1 MIGAANT
8 ANVNQC
14 LSDTSSLE
22 LIHQVVLFQ
31 ELLAVVRINE
41 QFKSIPQYLRMVVVS
56 QLILLPEL
64 GVSYLR
70 FSIALSTLLL
80 VVLQKLPS

>member
-1 MIGAANT
+1 MIRAANT
-8 ANVNQC
+8 ANVNQR
-14 LSDTSSLE
+14 LSDTSSLK

-41 QFKSIPQYLRMVVVS
+41 QFKSIPQNLRMVVVS
-56 QLILLPEL
+56 QLVLLPEL

-70 FSIALSTLLL
+70 LSIALSTLLL

>member
-1 MIGAANT
+1 MIRAANT
-8 ANVNQC
+8 ANVNQR
-14 LSDTSSLE
+14 LSDTSSLK
-22 LIHQVVLFQ
+22 LIHQVVLFE

-41 QFKSIPQYLRMVVVS
+41 QFKSISQNLWVVVVS

-70 FSIALSTLLL
+70 LSIALSTLLL

>member
-1 MIGAANT
+1 MIRAANT
-8 ANVNQC
+8 TNVNQR
-14 LSDTSSLE
+14 LSDTSALK
-22 LIHQVVLFQ
+22 LINQVVLFQ

-41 QFKSIPQYLRMVVVS
+41 QFKSIPQNLRVVVVS

-70 FSIALSTLLL
+70 LSIALSTFLL

>member
-1 MIGAANT
+1 MIRAANT
-8 ANVNQC
+8 ANVNQR
-14 LSDTSSLE
+14 LSDTSALE

-41 QFKSIPQYLRMVVVS
+41 QFKSIPQNLRMVVVS
-56 QLILLPEL
+56 QLILLPKL

-70 FSIALSTLLL
+70 LSIALSTLLL

>member
-1 MIGAANT
+1 VIRAANT
-8 ANVNQC
+8 ANVNQR
-14 LSDTSSLE
+14 LSDTSSLK
-22 LIHQVVLFQ
+22 LIHQVVLFE

-41 QFKSIPQYLRMVVVS
+41 QFKSILQNLRVVVVS

-70 FSIALSTLLL
+70 LSIALSTLLL
-80 VVLQKLPS
+80 VVLQKLSS

>member
-1 MIGAANT
+1 MIRAANT

-14 LSDTSSLE
+14 LSDTSSLK

-41 QFKSIPQYLRMVVVS
+41 QFKSIPQNLRVVVVS

-70 FSIALSTLLL
+70 LSIALSTLLL

>member
-1 MIGAANT
+1 MIRAANT
-8 ANVNQC
+8 ANVNQR

-41 QFKSIPQYLRMVVVS
+41 QFKSISQNLWVVVVS

-70 FSIALSTLLL
+70 LSIALSTLLL

>member
-1 MIGAANT
+1 MIRAANT
-8 ANVNQC
+8 TNVNQR
-14 LSDTSSLE
+14 LSDTSALK
-22 LIHQVVLFQ
+22 LINQVVLFQ

-41 QFKSIPQYLRMVVVS
+41 QFKSIPQNLRVVVVS

-70 FSIALSTLLL
+70 LSIALSTLLL

>member
-1 MIGAANT
+1 M
-8 ANVNQC
+8 NQR
-14 LSDTSSLE
+14 LSDTSALK
-22 LIHQVVLFQ
+22 LINQVVLFQ

-41 QFKSIPQYLRMVVVS
+41 QFKSIPQNLRVVVVS

-70 FSIALSTLLL
+70 LSIALSTLLL